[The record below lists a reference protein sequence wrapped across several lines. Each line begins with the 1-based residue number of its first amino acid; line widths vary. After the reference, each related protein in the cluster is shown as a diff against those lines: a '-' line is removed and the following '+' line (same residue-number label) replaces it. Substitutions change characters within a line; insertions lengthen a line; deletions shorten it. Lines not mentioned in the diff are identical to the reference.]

1 MLAGVQQVQ
10 QVQQVPNVL
19 AALAGRG
26 LTLAVAEG
34 DTGGVLLAALT
45 ARPGSSAV
53 VLGGVVAYHDGLK
66 RDVLGV
72 APELIE
78 AHGAVSAEV
87 ARAMA
92 DGVRRVSTADLGV
105 ATTGIAGPGGGR
117 PGKPV
122 GLVFVAA
129 VDGARTL
136 VRSYVWSGD
145 RDGNRTASAV
155 AACRLVL
162 ELLSA
167 PDGD

>member
-129 VDGARTL
+129 VDAARTL
-136 VRSYVWSGD
+136 VRSYMWSGD
-145 RDGNRTASAV
+145 RDTNRTASAA
-155 AACRLVL
+155 AACRLIL